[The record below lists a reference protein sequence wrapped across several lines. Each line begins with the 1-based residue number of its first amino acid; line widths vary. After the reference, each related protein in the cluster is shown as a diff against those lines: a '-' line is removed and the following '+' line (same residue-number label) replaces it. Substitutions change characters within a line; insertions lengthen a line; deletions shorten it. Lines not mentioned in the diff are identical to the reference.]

1 MFYENLR
8 KRKMKI
14 QTQLFYDFREQLI
27 KPYYLQ
33 YIVKCLIGS
42 SICYALYRIFPEHQ
56 FQWSIISLL
65 LVLAPEEKDSYRLSL
80 DRMKANIIGAVV
92 GLAAILLFGMNLS
105 VLLVS
110 VMITILFCTYIK
122 LGNASRSA
130 LAALII
136 VLTDEEHMAGGI
148 SAYERMF
155 CVVAGCVIAMVITYI
170 FLRLNRSGKSAED
183 AD

>member
-1 MFYENLR
+1 
-8 KRKMKI
+8 MKF
-14 QTQLFYDFREQLI
+14 QTQLFSDFREQLI

-42 SICYALYRIFPEHQ
+42 SICYALYRLFPEHQ

-65 LVLAPEEKDSYRLSL
+65 LVIAPEEKDSFRLSL

-92 GLAAILLFGMNLS
+92 GLAAILLCGMNVAVLLIS
-105 VLLVS
+105 VLV
-110 VMITILFCTYIK
+110 TIIFCTYIK

-155 CVVAGCVIAMVITYI
+155 CVVAGCIIAIVITYI
-170 FLRLNRSGKSAED
+170 FIWINRPEKSAGGVD
-183 AD
+183 